1 MLPLFEETLR
11 DHLRIRRT
19 EIERPRHKSKGYNVR
34 PSRDNIE
41 HGENLGKKVDIIIK
55 SFEET
60 VESQPPEF
68 NPAFIFKIKVEG
80 GSISE
85 EGWRI
90 SNLTVLSEEPD
101 GAIVLFSPDQL
112 AELRNRIGIY
122 SKPIADDKKNPHQAW
137 IASLTE
143 EMELWG
149 KENRIGRKLRD
160 AEIDPNAEYYLDVE
174 LWVYGTDEDNRQRFV
189 ALEQFLGNHGGRVTD
204 RYHGNNLLLARVRV
218 SGEILDQMLE
228 IGEIRE
234 IDLPPEPAMEMPE
247 YYRSQIDDF
256 PTPITQPTPDSPGVC
271 VIDSGLA
278 TGHPVLANA
287 VGDARAFPFTLGTE
301 IDQNGHG
308 TMVSGL
314 ALYGDV
320 YACIKGLNFTPQ
332 MFLYS
337 ARVTNA
343 QNRFDDESLI
353 ITQMEQAIRYFQES
367 YGCRVFNISLAD
379 PDLVYADG
387 KPSPWASALDNLAQ
401 RYDVVIVVSAGNIP
415 VITYQGQDAE
425 TIRANYPAYLLED
438 ASRIL
443 EPSTAVNVLTVG
455 SLCQSDSSFHAG
467 RHPGDL
473 IEPVGEVNM
482 PSPFTRCGPGV
493 NKAVKPDVVEY
504 GGNSAWYSSQRRF
517 FQNDPGLDVVS
528 TNWEYQNRLF
538 AAMSGTSF
546 SAPRVAHLAA
556 LILQKYPDISA
567 NLVRALIANSAGI
580 PSIAQDRF
588 ISDEDIRRLYGYG
601 LPDINKALYST
612 DSRVLLMADD
622 EIANDGIHV
631 YEIPIP
637 DAFRSTRGER
647 MITICLAF
655 DPPVRHTRKDYI
667 GVDLEF
673 RLLRGRTI
681 EQIFEWYSDQRVDG
695 IEPIPDRY
703 VCTLQPSIQNR
714 GGGTLHKAEF
724 RIRQNGA
731 LENYQGE
738 HFHLLVQ
745 SKKGWVDNDL
755 YPTQR
760 YAATVSLEHLGV
772 QLDIYTF
779 LRDRIRP
786 DVRQQARARA

>member
-1 MLPLFEETLR
+1 MLPLFEERLR
-11 DHLRIRRT
+11 DHLRIRRM
-19 EIERPRHKSKGYNVR
+19 EVERPRHKSKGNGGR
-34 PSRDNIE
+34 PPRNNIE
-41 HGENLGKKVDIIIK
+41 HGESLGQKVDIVIK
-55 SFEET
+55 SFEEAA
-60 VESQPPEF
+60 ESQPPEF
-68 NPAFIFKIKVEG
+68 NPAFIFKIKIESGFV
-80 GSISE
+80 SE
-85 EGWRI
+85 DDWRR

-112 AELRNRIGIY
+112 AEFRNRIGIY
-122 SKPIADDKKNPHQAW
+122 SEPIVDGKKNPRQAW

-149 KENRIGRKLRD
+149 RENRIGRKLRG

-174 LWVYGTDEDNRQRFV
+174 LWVYGTNEENQQRIT
-189 ALEQFLGNHGGRVTD
+189 ALEQFIGNHGGSVTD
-204 RYHGNNLLLARVRV
+204 RYPGNNLFLARVRV
-218 SGEILDQMLE
+218 TGAILDQMLE

-256 PTPITQPTPDSPGVC
+256 QTPITPPALNSPGVC

-278 TGHPVLANA
+278 VGHPVLANA
-287 VGDARAFPFTLGTE
+287 VGDARAFPITLGTE

-320 YACIKGLNFTPQ
+320 DACIKGLNFTPQ

-353 ITQMEQAIRYFQES
+353 ITQMEQAIQYFHDT

-379 PDLVYADG
+379 PELVYADG
-387 KPSPWASALDNLAQ
+387 KPSPWASALDNLAHVH
-401 RYDVVIVVSAGNIP
+401 DVVIVVSAGNIP
-415 VITYQGQDAE
+415 VITYQGLDAE
-425 TIRANYPAYLLED
+425 AVRANYPSYLLD
-438 ASRIL
+438 DMSRIL

-455 SLCQSDSSFHAG
+455 SICQSENSFHAG
-467 RHPGDL
+467 RQPGDL

-504 GGNSAWYSSQRRF
+504 GGNSAWYGSQRRF

-528 TNWEYQNRLF
+528 TNSEYQNRLF

-546 SAPRVAHLAA
+546 SAPRVAHLAS

-588 ISDEDIRRLYGYG
+588 GNEEDIRRLYGYG
-601 LPDINKALYST
+601 LPDLKKALYST
-612 DSRVLLMADD
+612 DNRVLLMADD

-637 DAFRSTRGER
+637 DMFRSTRGER
-647 MITICLAF
+647 VITICLAY
-655 DPPVRHTRKDYI
+655 DPPVRHTRKDYV
-667 GVDLEF
+667 GVNLEF
-673 RLLRGRTI
+673 RLLRGRTT

-724 RIRQNGA
+724 RIKQNGA
-731 LENYQGE
+731 LENYPGE

-760 YAATVSLEHLGV
+760 YAATISLEHLGV
-772 QLDIYTF
+772 QLDIYNF
-779 LRDRIRP
+779 LRNRIRQ
-786 DVRQQARARA
+786 DVQQRVRARA